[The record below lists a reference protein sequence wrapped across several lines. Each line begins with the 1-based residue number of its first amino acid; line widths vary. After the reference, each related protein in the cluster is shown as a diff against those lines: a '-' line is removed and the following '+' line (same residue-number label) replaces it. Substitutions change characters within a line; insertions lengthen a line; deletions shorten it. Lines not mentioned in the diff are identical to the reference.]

1 MIWVNFVKKYLAAF
15 AAKDLD
21 VLDSEIYAD
30 DVVLSDWLATTSGK
44 EQVLIANKH
53 LFNHCE
59 MISVHIQNIAYN
71 NKTIFVNF
79 DLILINGREKVD
91 LSVVDVIEINDNGKI
106 KSITAFKK

>member
-15 AAKDLD
+15 AAKDIDTLD
-21 VLDSEIYAD
+21 EVYAD
-30 DVVLSDWLATTSGK
+30 DVVLSDWLETTSGK

-53 LFNHCE
+53 LFNNYE
-59 MISVHIQNIAYN
+59 MISIHIQNVAYN

-91 LSVVDVIEINDNGKI
+91 LSVVDIIEINNLGKI

>member
-21 VLDSEIYAD
+21 LLDSEIYAD
-30 DVVLSDWLATTSGK
+30 DVVLSDWTNTFDGK

-53 LFNHCE
+53 LFSNYDH
-59 MISVHIQNIAYN
+59 ISIHIKNLAYN

-79 DLILINGREKVD
+79 DLILISGKNKVD
-91 LSVVDVIEINDNGKI
+91 LSVVDVVEINDIGKI
-106 KSITAFKK
+106 SSITAFKK

>member
-1 MIWVNFVKKYLAAF
+1 MIWVNFAKKYLAAF

-21 VLDSEIYAD
+21 TLDSEIYSD

-53 LFNHCE
+53 LFNNCD
-59 MISVHIQNIAYN
+59 MISIHIQNIAYN
-71 NKTIFVNF
+71 NKTIFVHF
-79 DLILINGREKVD
+79 DLILISGKEKVD
-91 LSVVDVIEINDNGKI
+91 LSVVDVIEINDMGKI